1 MMKKLPSII
10 LLCLI
15 VMAFSEA
22 EVDTHKDDTTT
33 FPLQTSTVIDT
44 SGAKQFWDALIL
56 HCGKA
61 FEGEIVSGPAG
72 DDFNGKRL
80 VMHVLSCSEDEILIP
95 FNVGDNRSRTW
106 VLKYKNGRIELKHDH
121 RHEDGTSDKVTMYGG
136 TTSNSGLPGLAVFP
150 ADEETTTIIPA
161 AASNVWWITVDET
174 KYTYNLRRIGS
185 DRFFSVA
192 FDLTKE
198 IEKPKPSWGWEDY
211 KAPK

>member
-1 MMKKLPSII
+1 MKKI
-10 LLCLI
+10 LAVAILSVTLL
-15 VMAFSEA
+15 AFS
-22 EVDTHKDDTTT
+22 TSKTISGQNQSMTS
-33 FPLQTSTVIDT
+33 PLQTSIVIDT
-44 SGAKQFWDALIL
+44 FGAKKFWEALKL

-72 DDFNGKRL
+72 DDFMDKRL
-80 VMHVLSCSEDEILIP
+80 VMYVLSCSEEEILIP
-95 FNVGDNRSRTW
+95 LNVGDNRSRTW

-161 AASNVWWITVDET
+161 AASNVWWITVDEN

-185 DRFFSVA
+185 ERF
-192 FDLTKE
+192 LTSLKR
-198 IEKPKPSWGWEDY
+198 
-211 KAPK
+211 

>member
-1 MMKKLPSII
+1 MKKILVVTFLSIT
-10 LLCLI
+10 L
-15 VMAFSEA
+15 VAFSVSE
-22 EVDTHKDDTTT
+22 TISGQNKST
-33 FPLQTSTVIDT
+33 PSSLLTSTAIDT
-44 SGAKQFWDALIL
+44 SGAKQFWEALKL

-72 DDFNGKRL
+72 DDFMDKRL
-80 VMHVLSCSEDEILIP
+80 VMYVLSCNEDEILIP

-106 VLKYKNGRIELKHDH
+106 LLKYKNGRLELKHDH

-161 AASNVWWITVDET
+161 AASNVWWITVDDT

-185 DRFFSVA
+185 DRFFSVS

-198 IEKPKPSWGWEDY
+198 IEKPEPSWGWEDY
-211 KAPK
+211 VAPK

>member
-1 MMKKLPSII
+1 MKKLLP
-10 LLCLI
+10 LLVLSFI
-15 VMAFSEA
+15 GLAFTESVSEVGKRETITLPNQMAM
-22 EVDTHKDDTTT
+22 V
-33 FPLQTSTVIDT
+33 VDT
-44 SGAKQFWDALIL
+44 SGAKQFWEALKL

-72 DDFNGKRL
+72 DDFMDKRL
-80 VMHVLSCSEDEILIP
+80 VMYVLSCSEDEILIP

-106 VLKYKNGRIELKHDH
+106 ILKYKNGRIELKHDH

-198 IEKPKPSWGWEDY
+198 IEKPKPSWGWDAFI
-211 KAPK
+211 APK

>member
-1 MMKKLPSII
+1 MKRTLAAARLGSTLLAFIAFETI
-10 LLCLI
+10 LGQDKATLL
-15 VMAFSEA
+15 
-22 EVDTHKDDTTT
+22 
-33 FPLQTSTVIDT
+33 PLQTSIVIDT
-44 SGAKQFWDALIL
+44 SGAQQFWGALKA

-72 DDFNGKRL
+72 DDFNDKRL
-80 VMHVLSCSEDEILIP
+80 VMYVLSCSDDEIFIP

-106 VLKYKNGRIELKHDH
+106 VLKYKDGRIELKHDH

-136 TTSNSGLPGLAVFP
+136 TTSNGGLPGIAVFP

-161 AASNVWWITVDET
+161 AATNVWWITVDDA

-185 DRFFSVA
+185 ERFFSVS

-198 IEKPKPSWGWEDY
+198 IEKPEPSWGWEAY
-211 KAPK
+211 GEKE

>member
-1 MMKKLPSII
+1 MKKILAVAFLSIT
-10 LLCLI
+10 LL
-15 VMAFSEA
+15 AFSESETISGPNSA
-22 EVDTHKDDTTT
+22 TP
-33 FPLQTSTVIDT
+33 FPVQTSMAIDT
-44 SGAKQFWDALIL
+44 SGAKQFWEALKS

-72 DDFNGKRL
+72 DDFMDKQL
-80 VMHVLSCSEDEILIP
+80 VMYVLSCSDDEILIP

-161 AASNVWWITVDET
+161 AASNVWWITVDDT

-185 DRFFSVA
+185 DRVFSVS

-198 IEKPKPSWGWEDY
+198 IEKPEPSWGWENFV
-211 KAPK
+211 APK

>member
-1 MMKKLPSII
+1 MKKILAVAFLSIT
-10 LLCLI
+10 LL
-15 VMAFSEA
+15 VFSESK
-22 EVDTHKDDTTT
+22 TISGQNPTTI
-33 FPLQTSTVIDT
+33 FPLNTSMVIDT
-44 SGAKQFWDALIL
+44 SGAKHFWEALKL

-72 DDFNGKRL
+72 DDFKDKRL
-80 VMHVLSCSEDEILIP
+80 VMYVLSCSEDEILIP

-150 ADEETTTIIPA
+150 ADEETTNIIPA
-161 AASNVWWITVDET
+161 AATNVWWITVDET

-198 IEKPKPSWGWEDY
+198 IEKPEPSWGWEDY
-211 KAPK
+211 VAPK